1 MYDIDIYSYKDQPEV
16 NNGKYNIYPL
26 NEKGVRKYYLNKES
40 HAITYLSHINPI
52 IFEHILGKKYEDLIK
67 KEETKEPTI
76 EDVKED
82 NLIQKPI
89 EKKETKKETEEKK
102 EREDKGL
109 FEKKLTKINN
119 NRKLSYNKSCDDIFE
134 KSQRRYKPNKY
145 FRQFHRKMG
154 FEDVFGYP
162 MPLKKETKG
171 DIINNEISFLKDEIS
186 SSISKRSQSTLNIH
200 SPTAKPSHLTPFSIY
215 TKNLN
220 HSMNIH
226 QSSSLNSTDTQSMAS
241 KNKELRKK
249 LLQQTNQSFLKKIKL
264 PDIRKVANTR
274 DLIRRLPLGFT
285 KYMSEKY
292 NKEAFVDN
300 KANVKGRNYVGG
312 IFQY

>member
-1 MYDIDIYSYKDQPEV
+1 MYDIDIYSYKDKPEV

-26 NEKGVRKYYLNKES
+26 NDKGIKKYYLNKES
-40 HAITYLSHINPI
+40 HATTYLSHINPI
-52 IFEHILGKKYEDLIK
+52 IFEHILGKQYEDLLE
-67 KEETKEPTI
+67 KEETKEPT
-76 EDVKED
+76 KED
-82 NLIQKPI
+82 LKQDNSI
-89 EKKETKKETEEKK
+89 EKNETKKEISEKK
-102 EREDKGL
+102 ERQDKVL
-109 FEKKLTKINN
+109 FEKKLTNINN

-134 KSQRRYKPNKY
+134 KSRRPYKPNKY

-171 DIINNEISFLKDEIS
+171 DIINNDISFLKDNITS
-186 SSISKRSQSTLNIH
+186 VMSKCSQSPVMIKSLRM
-200 SPTAKPSHLTPFSIY
+200 KPSHQTPFSLY

-226 QSSSLNSTDTQSMAS
+226 YSASLDSTDTQSMGS

-249 LLQQTNQSFLKKIKL
+249 LLEQTKQSFLKKIKL
-264 PDIRKVANTR
+264 PDIRRVANTR

-292 NKEAFVDN
+292 NPDAFVDN
-300 KANVKGRNYVGG
+300 KANKKGRNYVGG
-312 IFQY
+312 LFQY

>member
-1 MYDIDIYSYKDQPEV
+1 MYDIDIYSYKDKPEV

-26 NEKGVRKYYLNKES
+26 NDKGIKKYYLNKES
-40 HAITYLSHINPI
+40 HATTYLSHINPI
-52 IFEHILGKKYEDLIK
+52 IFEHILGKQYEDLLE
-67 KEETKEPTI
+67 KEETKEPT
-76 EDVKED
+76 KED
-82 NLIQKPI
+82 LKQDNTI
-89 EKKETKKETEEKK
+89 EKNETKKEISEKK
-102 EREDKGL
+102 ERQDKVL
-109 FEKKLTKINN
+109 FEKKLTNINN

-134 KSQRRYKPNKY
+134 KSRRPYKPNKY

-171 DIINNEISFLKDEIS
+171 DIINNEISFLKDNITS
-186 SSISKRSQSTLNIH
+186 VMSKCSQSPVMIKSLRM
-200 SPTAKPSHLTPFSIY
+200 KPSHQTPFSLY

-226 QSSSLNSTDTQSMAS
+226 YSASLDSTDTQSMGS

-249 LLQQTNQSFLKKIKL
+249 LLEQTKQSFLKKIKL
-264 PDIRKVANTR
+264 PDIRRVANTR

-292 NKEAFVDN
+292 NPDAFVDN
-300 KANVKGRNYVGG
+300 KANKKGRNYVGG
-312 IFQY
+312 LFQY

>member
-1 MYDIDIYSYKDQPEV
+1 MYDIDIYSYKDKPEV

-26 NEKGVRKYYLNKES
+26 NDKGIKKYYLNNES
-40 HAITYLSHINPI
+40 HATTYLSHINPI
-52 IFEHILGKKYEDLIK
+52 IFEHILGKKYEDLLE
-67 KEETKEPTI
+67 KEETKEPT
-76 EDVKED
+76 KED
-82 NLIQKPI
+82 LKQDNTI
-89 EKKETKKETEEKK
+89 EKNETKKEISEKK
-102 EREDKGL
+102 ERQDKVL
-109 FEKKLTKINN
+109 FEKKLTNIDG

-134 KSQRRYKPNKY
+134 KSRRPYKPNKY

-171 DIINNEISFLKDEIS
+171 DIINNEISFLKDNITS
-186 SSISKRSQSTLNIH
+186 VMSKCSQSPVINSL
-200 SPTAKPSHLTPFSIY
+200 SMKPSHQTPFSLY
-215 TKNLN
+215 TKKLN

-226 QSSSLNSTDTQSMAS
+226 HSASLNSTDTQSMGS

-249 LLQQTNQSFLKKIKL
+249 LLEQTKQSFLKKIKL
-264 PDIRKVANTR
+264 PDIRRVANTR

-292 NKEAFVDN
+292 NPDAFVDN
-300 KANVKGRNYVGG
+300 KANKKGRNYVGG
-312 IFQY
+312 LFQY

>member
-1 MYDIDIYSYKDQPEV
+1 MYDIDIYSYKDKPEV

-26 NEKGVRKYYLNKES
+26 NDKGIKKYYLNKES
-40 HAITYLSHINPI
+40 HATTYLSHINPI
-52 IFEHILGKKYEDLIK
+52 IFEHILGKQYEDLLE
-67 KEETKEPTI
+67 KEETKEPT
-76 EDVKED
+76 KED
-82 NLIQKPI
+82 IKQDNSI
-89 EKKETKKETEEKK
+89 EKNETKKEISEKK
-102 EREDKGL
+102 ERQDKVL
-109 FEKKLTKINN
+109 FEKKLTNINN

-134 KSQRRYKPNKY
+134 KSRRPYKPNKY

-171 DIINNEISFLKDEIS
+171 DIINNEISFLKDNITS
-186 SSISKRSQSTLNIH
+186 VMSKCSQSPVMIKSLRM
-200 SPTAKPSHLTPFSIY
+200 KPSHQTPFSLY

-226 QSSSLNSTDTQSMAS
+226 YSASLDSTDTQSMGS

-249 LLQQTNQSFLKKIKL
+249 LLEQTKQSFLKKIKL
-264 PDIRKVANTR
+264 PDIRRVANTR

-292 NKEAFVDN
+292 NPDAFVDN
-300 KANVKGRNYVGG
+300 KANKKGRNYVGG
-312 IFQY
+312 LFQY

>member
-1 MYDIDIYSYKDQPEV
+1 MYDIDIYSYKDKPEV

-26 NEKGVRKYYLNKES
+26 NDKGINKYYLNKES
-40 HAITYLSHINPI
+40 HATTYLSHINPI
-52 IFEHILGKKYEDLIK
+52 IFEHILGKKYEDLMK
-67 KEETKEPTI
+67 KEETKEPI
-76 EDVKED
+76 KEEAKE
-82 NLIQKPI
+82 NI
-89 EKKETKKETEEKK
+89 KKETIENKEIKKEVVENK

-109 FEKKLTKINN
+109 FEKKITKINN
-119 NRKLSYNKSCDDIFE
+119 NRRLQYNKSCDDIFE

-171 DIINNEISFLKDEIS
+171 DILNNEISFLKDELTS
-186 SSISKRSQSTLNIH
+186 SLIKRSQSTINVI
-200 SPTAKPSHLTPFSIY
+200 SPSNATSHQTPFSIY
-215 TKNLN
+215 RKNLN

-226 QSSSLNSTDTQSMAS
+226 STDNQSMIS

-249 LLQQTNQSFLKKIKL
+249 LLQQTNNSFLKKLKL
-264 PDIRKVANTR
+264 PDIRQVANTR
-274 DLIRRLPLGFT
+274 SLIRRLPLAFS

-292 NKEAFVDN
+292 NPDAFVDRKKN
-300 KANVKGRNYVGG
+300 IKRRNYVGG

>member
-1 MYDIDIYSYKDQPEV
+1 MYDIDIYSYKDKPEV

-26 NEKGVRKYYLNKES
+26 NDKGIKKYYLNKES
-40 HAITYLSHINPI
+40 HATTYLSHINPI
-52 IFEHILGKKYEDLIK
+52 IFEHILGKQYEDLLE
-67 KEETKEPTI
+67 KEETKEPT
-76 EDVKED
+76 KED
-82 NLIQKPI
+82 LKQDNSI
-89 EKKETKKETEEKK
+89 EKNETKKEISEKK
-102 EREDKGL
+102 EIQDKVL
-109 FEKKLTKINN
+109 FEKKLTNIHN

-134 KSQRRYKPNKY
+134 KSRRPYKPNKY

-171 DIINNEISFLKDEIS
+171 DIINNDISFLKDNITS
-186 SSISKRSQSTLNIH
+186 VMSKCSQSPVMIKSLRM
-200 SPTAKPSHLTPFSIY
+200 KPSHQTPFSLY

-226 QSSSLNSTDTQSMAS
+226 YSASLDSTDTQSMGS

-249 LLQQTNQSFLKKIKL
+249 LLEQTKQSFLKKIKL
-264 PDIRKVANTR
+264 PDIRRVANTR

-292 NKEAFVDN
+292 NPDAFVDN
-300 KANVKGRNYVGG
+300 KANKKGRNYVGG
-312 IFQY
+312 LFQY

>member
-1 MYDIDIYSYKDQPEV
+1 MYDIDIYSYKDKPEV

-26 NEKGVRKYYLNKES
+26 NDKGIKKYYLNKES
-40 HAITYLSHINPI
+40 HATTYLSHINPI
-52 IFEHILGKKYEDLIK
+52 IFEHILGKQYEDLLE
-67 KEETKEPTI
+67 KEETKEPT
-76 EDVKED
+76 KED
-82 NLIQKPI
+82 LKQDNTI
-89 EKKETKKETEEKK
+89 EKNETKKEISEKK
-102 EREDKGL
+102 ERQDKVL
-109 FEKKLTKINN
+109 FEKKLTNINN

-134 KSQRRYKPNKY
+134 KSRRPYKPNKY

-171 DIINNEISFLKDEIS
+171 DIINNEISFLKDNITS
-186 SSISKRSQSTLNIH
+186 VISKCSQSPVMIKSLRM
-200 SPTAKPSHLTPFSIY
+200 KPSHQTPFSLY

-226 QSSSLNSTDTQSMAS
+226 YSASLDSTDTQSMGS

-249 LLQQTNQSFLKKIKL
+249 LLEQTKQSFLKKIKL
-264 PDIRKVANTR
+264 PDIRRVANTR

-292 NKEAFVDN
+292 NPDAFVDN
-300 KANVKGRNYVGG
+300 KANKKGRNYVGG
-312 IFQY
+312 LFQY

>member
-1 MYDIDIYSYKDQPEV
+1 MYDIDIYSYKDKPEV

-26 NEKGVRKYYLNKES
+26 NDKGIKKYYLNKES
-40 HAITYLSHINPI
+40 HATTYLSHINPI
-52 IFEHILGKKYEDLIK
+52 IFEHILGKKYEDLLE
-67 KEETKEPTI
+67 KEETKEPT
-76 EDVKED
+76 KED
-82 NLIQKPI
+82 LKQDNTI
-89 EKKETKKETEEKK
+89 EKNETKKEISEKK
-102 EREDKGL
+102 ERQDKVL
-109 FEKKLTKINN
+109 FEKKLTNINN

-134 KSQRRYKPNKY
+134 KSRRHYKPNKY

-171 DIINNEISFLKDEIS
+171 DIINNEISFLKDNITS
-186 SSISKRSQSTLNIH
+186 VMSKCSQSPVINSL
-200 SPTAKPSHLTPFSIY
+200 SMKPSHQTPFSLY

-226 QSSSLNSTDTQSMAS
+226 HSGSLNSTDTQSMGS

-249 LLQQTNQSFLKKIKL
+249 LLEQTKQSFLKKIKL
-264 PDIRKVANTR
+264 PDIRRVANTR

-292 NKEAFVDN
+292 NPDAFVDN
-300 KANVKGRNYVGG
+300 KANKKGRNYVGG
-312 IFQY
+312 LFQY